1 VSVGG
6 GAPASAGMSASAA
19 TPAVGGTFGNAGARS
34 SAETPADGGSS
45 AGSGSAGS
53 AGMASR
59 ALPVAS
65 PGCALA
71 KGTPTETGVVS
82 YALPDSYDG
91 VAPWPLIIELPAT
104 NVPPR
109 IAVTRNGTKALN
121 QRYVVVAPRPYS
133 VSYGSF
139 EGLPEA
145 DFVAQL
151 EADLAEVCFDES
163 RVFGAGN
170 GSGGRVLMQ
179 RFVPPANPALPALRA
194 VAVVG
199 SFTGKPKPPTPT
211 LFIHSANWSE
221 SKVFDD
227 VDGKKALDV
236 FLTGNACSDSSTPLD
251 IAACSA
257 GALTIDPHCVEFDDC
272 VAAVRWCQPDDLGP
286 TAASNGD
293 GWPCFANEVIDE
305 FFSRYLD

>member
-1 VSVGG
+1 M
-6 GAPASAGMSASAA
+6 P
-19 TPAVGGTFGNAGARS
+19 
-34 SAETPADGGSS
+34 
-45 AGSGSAGS
+45 
-53 AGMASR
+53 SR
-59 ALPVAS
+59 TLPVAS

-71 KGTPTETGVVS
+71 KRAPTETGVVTYS
-82 YALPDSYDG
+82 LPDTYDG
-91 VAPWPLIIELPAT
+91 VTPWPLIIELPAT

-109 IAVTRNGTKALN
+109 IAVARNGTKALN

-139 EGLPEA
+139 EGLQAA
-145 DFVAQL
+145 DFFAQL

-163 RVFGAGN
+163 RVFGAGS

-179 RFVPPANPALPALRA
+179 RLVPPASMTLPALRA

-199 SFTGKPKPPTPT
+199 SYTGKPKPPTPT

-221 SKVFDD
+221 SRAFGD
-227 VDGKKALDV
+227 VDGTKALHV
-236 FLTGNACSDSSTPLD
+236 FLTGNSCSDSSTPLEVG
-251 IAACSA
+251 ACTA
-257 GALTIDPHCVEFDDC
+257 GDLTIDPHCVEFDDC
-272 VAAVRWCQPDDLGP
+272 VAAVRWCQPADLGS

-293 GWPCFANEVIDE
+293 GWPCFANEAIDE